1 MIPPECEMAI
11 QQFDAFRRGE
21 LAPRELVS
29 LRSHLDTCRR
39 CYAFHRHENAFLE
52 RLLAATRN
60 ARCPEQ
66 LRTDIT
72 RLIAKES
79 RGN

>member
-21 LAPRELVS
+21 LAPGELLS
-29 LRSHLDTCRR
+29 LRNHLDTCRR
-39 CYAFHRHENAFLE
+39 CYAFQRHENAFLE
-52 RLLAATRN
+52 RLLTATRN
-60 ARCPEQ
+60 ARCPEELRATISQ
-66 LRTDIT
+66 LVAR
-72 RLIAKES
+72 ES